1 MYFYI
6 RNITNLKKGVNLPPM
21 GKSTPEKSIYESV
34 TNYEL
39 RTTNNCKKE

>member
-21 GKSTPEKSIYESV
+21 SKSTPENSYV
-34 TNYEL
+34 HLCDDEL
-39 RTTNNCKKE
+39 RTTKKL